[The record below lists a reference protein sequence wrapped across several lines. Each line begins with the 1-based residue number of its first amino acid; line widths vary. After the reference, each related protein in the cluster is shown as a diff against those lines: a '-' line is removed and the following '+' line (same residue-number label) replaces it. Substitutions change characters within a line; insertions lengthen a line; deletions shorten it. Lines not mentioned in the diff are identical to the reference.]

1 MTTMIRLPER
11 WQVADAL
18 SGDEALPGDVRQRTD
33 KSAAIRTN
41 ERNGGCGESSN
52 RSPATAHN
60 LTSLVA
66 HGASRGGE
74 HRSAGAV
81 RQAVESFAAA
91 LASRFKVADREQ
103 SRLTCARW
111 RRLQRSDVV
120 GGVIRSASGVGT
132 KWLTVRATADSV
144 TGERPVSYSQHGS
157 LTGHRVN
164 GRSDCEPL
172 SADTACRTY
181 DAPNDVRTL

>member
-1 MTTMIRLPER
+1 MTTMIRLPEH
-11 WQVADAL
+11 WQVADTL
-18 SGDEALPGDVRQRTD
+18 SGEKAFPGDVRQRTD
-33 KSAAIRTN
+33 ESVVVLIH
-41 ERNGGCGESSN
+41 ERNDGRGESSN
-52 RSPATAHN
+52 RSPAAAHD

-66 HGASRGGE
+66 HDARGGE

-91 LASRFKVADREQ
+91 LASRFEMGDRKE

-132 KWLTVRATADSV
+132 KWLAVRATADSV
-144 TGERPVSYSQHGS
+144 AGERPVLRVAHGILVAVELRTS
-157 LTGHRVN
+157 RRGVN
-164 GRSDCEPL
+164 EFKH
-172 SADTACRTY
+172 
-181 DAPNDVRTL
+181 

>member
-1 MTTMIRLPER
+1 MHSSTTAMIRLPER

-18 SGDEALPGDVRQRTD
+18 SGDEALPRDVRQRTD
-33 KSAAIRTN
+33 ESAAVRAD
-41 ERNGGCGESSN
+41 ERNGGRDESSN
-52 RSPATAHN
+52 RSPAAAHD

-66 HGASRGGE
+66 HDASRGGE

-91 LASRFKVADREQ
+91 LASRFEVGDREE

-132 KWLTVRATADSV
+132 KWLAVRATADSV
-144 TGERPVSYSQHGS
+144 AGERPVLRVAHGTLVAVELQTS
-157 LTGHRVN
+157 RRGVN
-164 GRSDCEPL
+164 EFKH
-172 SADTACRTY
+172 
-181 DAPNDVRTL
+181 